1 MQLRQPESFGKRI
14 MNIQQQKIT
23 LVAALAENRVI
34 GMNNDIPW
42 HIPEDFA
49 FFKQYTS
56 HKPMIMGRNTWES
69 LPRKPLP
76 NRRNMVI
83 DFEPVALSGAEVFTS
98 LQAAFDA
105 CADEPEVIVMGGG
118 QIYALALP
126 FATDLRLTEIKL
138 SPQGTVFFPEFSLTQ
153 WQEMSRQSHQS
164 INGVAFD
171 FVHYVRI

>member
-56 HKPMIMGRNTWES
+56 HKPVI
-69 LPRKPLP
+69 
-76 NRRNMVI
+76 MVI